1 MFFSIVIP
9 VYNEQDNITIL
20 LNEINLSLVNYKNNY
35 EIIIV
40 DDCSTDNT
48 KQVLKNIKI
57 SNIKLIQNL
66 KNKGQ
71 SFSIRIGIENSK
83 YNTIVTID
91 GDLQNNPADIPKMLL
106 LYEEN
111 DFKLIGGI
119 RAKRKDSL
127 VKVFSSYLAN
137 LIRKSILND
146 GCIDTGCSLKIF
158 DKEIFL
164 TFPFFDGIHRFLPAL
179 FSGFGY
185 KTFFIDVDHRK
196 RYKGI
201 SKYGTFR
208 RLIWGIRDINK
219 VLKIIK
225 NK

>member
-106 LYEEN
+106 LYEKN

-164 TFPFFDGIHRFLPAL
+164 AFPFF
-179 FSGFGY
+179 
-185 KTFFIDVDHRK
+185 
-196 RYKGI
+196 
-201 SKYGTFR
+201 
-208 RLIWGIRDINK
+208 
-219 VLKIIK
+219 
-225 NK
+225 